1 MPEGK
6 AKFNYKS
13 WIDPVQESKDFP
25 EKYNFH
31 LVENIEELK
40 NVLSEKTATM
50 GFDTETTGLNHEDI
64 FMVGYSF
71 CMNGRDAYYVPV
83 KHEKGGLGDEAIDII
98 YDKMCNTPIV
108 FMFNMRYDV
117 RVMEWHTF
125 KESIEKIDSANI
137 SEEQKLLLKEQ
148 LLKRQVMSK
157 YDMTKVNTID
167 VQAIIFDIDT
177 NNKYPALKKSE
188 KYFLGWAGDTFEQT
202 LNGAEN
208 FYYLDPKDAY
218 FYAATDALG
227 TQLLGLKLIPF
238 LKQAKKSG
246 ELDVKCLMPL
256 SRFECELTRIDV
268 DKLKNYSVDLTEQI
282 EACQC
287 RCWETAGEEFNLGS
301 PVDNNRVL
309 TKLNI
314 HTGVTTTRGM
324 STSKAAIEGCLQ
336 TLSKDD
342 PARQL
347 LKDLVDYAS
356 LSKQRSSYVD
366 NVIEMC
372 KAAKNHPNR
381 LRFSYKNTEVPSGR
395 FAAGGDKKN
404 QFFSTLNIQN
414 ITKPHVTMHYMVKF
428 EDTKEQY
435 PEVYNKILESG
446 SSEECDVEFTYTDEQ
461 LAEISKVTGDIKAQE
476 IINNI
481 KGKTFKRHSYKILD
495 WVFSDYP
502 WFIPG
507 VSEELIEGFDEYLNI
522 RAAFLPDPNYYWV
535 SIDFN
540 AEELR
545 IPSLITH
552 EPVWVDAFKHNKDIH
567 KQTAIAIWR
576 RRKLR

>member
-13 WIDPVQESKDFP
+13 WIDPVPESKDFP

-31 LVENIEELK
+31 LVESIEELK
-40 NVLSEKTATM
+40 NVLSAKTATM

-71 CMNGRDAYYVPV
+71 CMNGKDAYYVPV

-282 EACQC
+282 EACQH

-428 EDTKEQY
+428 EDIKEQY
-435 PEVYNKILESG
+435 SEVYNKILESG
-446 SSEECDVEFTYTDEQ
+446 SLEECDVEFTYTDEQ

-576 RRKLR
+576 RRKL